1 MVNRI
6 KKIGERTMKKL
17 ALFFVACFVL
27 AGCRGMYT
35 PEEVHEYKL
44 ELIAKFPKCEDELNQ
59 LIIPARAKPYEQ
71 TGVDPYEQMM
81 ALVKWEAT
89 AGQRNCK

>member
-1 MVNRI
+1 
-6 KKIGERTMKKL
+6 MKKV
-17 ALFFVACFVL
+17 ALIFVACFVF

-35 PEEVHEYKL
+35 PEEVSEYKL
-44 ELIAKFPKCEDELNQ
+44 ELIAKWPKCEDELTK
-59 LIIPARAKPYEQ
+59 LIIPAGTESYEQ
-71 TGVDPYEQMM
+71 TGVDPYEQMI